1 VCTYE
6 IRRPAQ
12 APTQRIRS
20 LEEHVRYA
28 SSFLKDLEK
37 KLPPIDGVDIGEALK
52 ILDFTIP
59 AEKSPPPSQDE
70 PRSFKLASMVTG
82 CDQVVNDGPWSMSF
96 YGATSG
102 FAFVL
107 RTLELFQKPG
117 QQLAHEARSTV
128 AGLFDAPMLSPDA
141 LGLNDLPSL
150 PIPDVANTL
159 VDAVFSRCH
168 PLLQFLEPT
177 DFRDMMAH
185 IYDDLTHHGTSDPR
199 SLTLL
204 HFVLALG
211 YLFSIEFHQDHGCKA
226 ALREA

>member
-1 VCTYE
+1 M
-6 IRRPAQ
+6 
-12 APTQRIRS
+12 
-20 LEEHVRYA
+20 
-28 SSFLKDLEK
+28 KDLEK
-37 KLPPIDGVDIGEALK
+37 KLPPIEGVNIGEALK

-59 AEKSPPPSQDE
+59 AEKNPSTSQDGPE
-70 PRSFKLASMVTG
+70 SFKLASMVTG

-102 FAFVL
+102 YSFVI
-107 RTLELFQKPG
+107 RTLELFQTPG
-117 QQLAHEARSTV
+117 QRLPPEARSTV
-128 AGLFDAPMLSPDA
+128 AGLFDSPLPSRDA

-159 VDAVFSRCH
+159 VDAVFTRCH
-168 PLLQFLEPT
+168 PLLQFLEQN
-177 DFRDMMAH
+177 DFRDMMGH
-185 IYDDLTHHGTSDPR
+185 IYDDLTHHGTSEPR

-204 HFVLALG
+204 HFVLGLG